1 MAASFPRIIEDL
13 PLRRHRWQP
22 PVPQQAVDWSTG
34 LMQLFNMK
42 DGASPELLITCSVL
56 FALILLAC
64 AVELT
69 QRTLQALATFGA
81 TPEGAE
87 AKAEDDLLRE
97 IEDMFKQPQRSLSA
111 KQQRSQE
118 RILARQL
125 LNYERLRGLKWLAVV
140 TAIAVWSTGIL
151 AKDNPLQP

>member
-1 MAASFPRIIEDL
+1 ML
-13 PLRRHRWQP
+13 Q
-22 PVPQQAVDWSTG
+22 
-34 LMQLFNMK
+34 

-97 IEDMFKQPQRSLSA
+97 IEVGS
-111 KQQRSQE
+111 
-118 RILARQL
+118 
-125 LNYERLRGLKWLAVV
+125 
-140 TAIAVWSTGIL
+140 
-151 AKDNPLQP
+151 